1 MIKEK
6 GEIPF
11 GEADETNI
19 PVDVWLTETEN
30 DETGAKDGTW
40 TLRAANYMPRR
51 GAVVGGSYEAVSDK
65 REELV
70 ELIKQHVLPLYETA
84 VKKLQTICEGG
95 AQDHLYYWEMD

>member
-11 GEADETNI
+11 GEADGSSI

-30 DETGAKDGTW
+30 DKTREKDGTW
-40 TLRAANYMPRR
+40 TLRAANYIPRK
-51 GAVVGGSYEAVSDK
+51 GVVEGSYEAVSDK

-70 ELIKQHVLPLYETA
+70 ELIKRHVLPLYETA
-84 VKKLQTICEGG
+84 VKKLRAICEDG
-95 AQDHLYYWEMD
+95 ADNLYYWKMD